1 MRNMFGEIMW
11 LFVCLARHAWSVQL
25 NNTIA
30 RDVYF
35 TISLTFLLLRDLF
48 ISFIDTSDAIVLSQ
62 KKFVSQKQQCN
73 CPQRVFIPV
82 LGHRIFLHGTR
93 TAKPLNTKK
102 KQAKKLIWSKYVAR
116 IVLMEK
122 PHCSMCLKPTVLCP
136 SYLLEMI
143 SGCKRSQNT
152 TTTKTHD
159 AALVPLSV
167 SYVGCCQSTSENK

>member
-1 MRNMFGEIMW
+1 MFGEIMW

-102 KQAKKLIWSKYVAR
+102 KTGEKIDLIEVRCPHSADGKTTLQYV
-116 IVLMEK
+116 LE
-122 PHCSMCLKPTVLCP
+122 TNCP
-136 SYLLEMI
+136 LPI
-143 SGCKRSQNT
+143 
-152 TTTKTHD
+152 
-159 AALVPLSV
+159 LSA
-167 SYVGCCQSTSENK
+167 GDDLRL